1 MRSLILPLMRKE
13 RSVLILASITP
24 VRVID
29 GVKST
34 ISAVTALTRVS
45 GACGAESL
53 RQPAS
58 RPSRP
63 SRRTTASENGN
74 RRPL

>member
-13 RSVLILASITP
+13 RSVWVRASITP
-24 VRVID
+24 VSVSE

-45 GACGAESL
+45 GACGAGSL
-53 RQPAS
+53 RQAAS
-58 RPSRP
+58 RPRQTIQAHD
-63 SRRTTASENGN
+63 RRAAAGENV
-74 RRPL
+74 